1 VRGPGAAALGGW
13 FVAFLAELV
22 VLGLLDPRL
31 SQDPA
36 ALPTGLVITFFVL
49 SVMGPTLSAYVM
61 LGFLVEP
68 SGATP

>member
-1 VRGPGAAALGGW
+1 MW
-13 FVAFLAELV
+13 FVAFFAELV

-49 SVMGPTLSAYVM
+49 NVI
-61 LGFLVEP
+61 
-68 SGATP
+68 